1 METFL
6 FGLDLGPELK
16 NLVLVILLETRE
28 DTKIRRYEDT
38 KIRRY
43 EDTKIR
49 RYEDTK
55 IRRYEDTKINKVID
69 LVNKPKMV

>member
-6 FGLDLGPELK
+6 FGPDLGTELK

-28 DTKIRRYEDT
+28 DTKI
-38 KIRRY
+38 
-43 EDTKIR
+43 
-49 RYEDTK
+49 
-55 IRRYEDTKINKVID
+55 NKVID